1 MSSGSFPFVI
11 PESLRSKK
19 TSNPLS
25 KLTGTTRKPYAP
37 PRRKG
42 YNDLD
47 DPLGPSSSSS
57 TSPSSS
63 FKRPIDGR
71 VASGRH
77 SVARAA
83 RVVRKRMSSVQHAPN
98 ITQDLPSTSMKPSP
112 FGNSQ
117 LGKRSKASLRGTL
130 HSDVDNRFTTIMRA
144 IEPPRPR
151 GRESTAKEE
160 NMPKLER
167 HIENTKA
174 ESVVEKM
181 SLPKG
186 AVARQL
192 KRLIGRVCETDY
204 DKYQLLDERDRLMH
218 RGRLKSTDVDN
229 AIVMQGSCP
238 DMCPEKERYMRVVQ
252 KRLSTYECHDGGII
266 APELTVKEYSRS
278 AADQEE
284 PLPHELRPADVL
296 QRTMNYLVGKIANH
310 LPETDEELAQWY
322 DFLWNRTRA
331 IRKDIT
337 QQMMVNETAVI
348 LIEQCV
354 RLHIFVSHRL
364 CELNFNEFDQKMN
377 TENLSKSLQ
386 SLRYLYD
393 DLAKKGVFY
402 SSEAEF
408 RAYEIMLNL
417 SDSNVFRQALT
428 YRREILE
435 ASPVR
440 LAIRL
445 FTCLQNRN
453 YVRFFRLLKNDATYL
468 QCCLCHRFFNRMRHQ
483 AMYAISHSV
492 HIMGK
497 YPLNKFVQL
506 LGFDDRD
513 ASLQFLGCY
522 NVRRNNDMDT
532 GEELMHMSKTQLI
545 EPIEEP
551 PSKIH
556 LWIEAKRDGYS
567 IPEILSGCQDVK
579 VEIVTPLNSFDR
591 NGAYV
596 FDTILDDY
604 INENGG
610 EQLATDEDE
619 TVTFAFTLPTSQK
632 ENNINV
638 LAENL
643 ADDII
648 KEEITRLCK
657 LTYSKSLAHSL
668 TTSLYDSMLEDCLK
682 PRCQEIMIAAKL
694 LHRRKLA
701 ANVAKQRE
709 DEIRFLLDSLNESVM
724 HEVIDKFIRDISK
737 KWITKCQRIHD
748 EELIEDFGKNFL
760 DDLLA
765 GVVTETIKKIA
776 EKKIEE
782 SLNYMKKRLK
792 DINERLDKL
801 WLKQFVDHWRE
812 HVAHRKEQEQKK
824 LELLGSF
831 PVILPAKS
839 GLIFHRRDGHSF
851 DKAFIDCS
859 SLLFEQKIN
868 TFIKKRYGRIARK
881 VLKKWRSWTQLQ
893 IEKRE
898 FFTTVCTTSPL
909 RWKRLR
915 YNNNDIISK
924 ENEDNIRLAVALA
937 DVECERL
944 KPFWTTNQIHNDLEN
959 ERQLS
964 WYESL
969 AGRSSVLLDYFD
981 EKTLEKGIEIA
992 ERNIQRIDYTERRI
1006 MNKSGPEYSGNSD
1019 SLISSLSQQQKYN
1032 KTNKFNVQNE
1042 EYYPPRKRECKN
1054 LEHLEKRLKDFTRE
1068 LDDAFKGM
1076 EERNRAYDEILRSL
1090 RADE

>member
-1 MSSGSFPFVI
+1 MSSGSFPFII
-11 PESLRSKK
+11 PESLRPKK
-19 TSNPLS
+19 ASNPSS
-25 KLTGTTRKPYAP
+25 KLSVITRKSYTL

-47 DPLGPSSSSS
+47 DPLGPSSSS
-57 TSPSSS
+57 TCPSSP
-63 FKRPIDGR
+63 FKRSVDVR
-71 VASGRH
+71 LASGRN

-83 RVVRKRMSSVQHAPN
+83 RVVRKRMSSTQHAQN
-98 ITQDLPSTSMKPSP
+98 ISQDLPSASVKPSL
-112 FGNSQ
+112 FGSVQ
-117 LGKRSKASLRGTL
+117 LGKRLNASLRGTL
-130 HSDVDNRFTTIMRA
+130 HSGVDNRFTSVMRTV
-144 IEPPRPR
+144 EPSRPWA
-151 GRESTAKEE
+151 REPAVKEE
-160 NMPKLER
+160 NVPKLER
-167 HIENTKA
+167 HTDNTKV
-174 ESVVEKM
+174 ESVTEKVL
-181 SLPKG
+181 LPKG

-192 KRLIGRVCETDY
+192 KRMIGRVCETDY

-229 AIVMQGSCP
+229 ATVMQGSCC

-252 KRLSTYECHDGGII
+252 KRLSAYECHDDGSI

-310 LPETDEELAQWY
+310 VPETDEELAQWY

-337 QQMMVNETAVI
+337 QQMMVNETAVT

-354 RLHIFVSHRL
+354 RLHIFASHRL

-393 DLAKKGVFY
+393 DLAKKGVHY

-435 ASPVR
+435 AGSVR

-445 FTCLQNRN
+445 FTCLQNQN

-483 AMYAISHSV
+483 AMYAISHSIF
-492 HIMGK
+492 IMGK
-497 YPLNKFVQL
+497 YPVNKFVQL

-532 GEELMHMSKTQLI
+532 GEELMHMSKAQLI
-545 EPIEEP
+545 ESIEEP

-567 IPEILSGCQDVK
+567 IPEVLSGCQDVE

-591 NGAYV
+591 NGTYL
-596 FDTILDDY
+596 FDVVLDNY

-610 EQLATDEDE
+610 EQLTTDEDE
-619 TVTFAFTLPTSQK
+619 TVTFAFTLPQK
-632 ENNINV
+632 ENNAISV
-638 LAENL
+638 LAEKL
-643 ADDII
+643 SDEII
-648 KEEITRLCK
+648 EGEVTRLCK
-657 LTYSKSLAHSL
+657 LVYSKSLAHLL
-668 TTSLYDSMLEDCLK
+668 TTVLYDSILEDCLK
-682 PRCQEIMIAAKL
+682 PCCQEVMIVAKL

-701 ANVAKQRE
+701 ADVAKQRE
-709 DEIRFLLDSLNESVM
+709 DEIRLLLDSLNKSILD
-724 HEVIDKFIRDISK
+724 EVIDTFIQDISK
-737 KWITKCQRIHD
+737 KWIIKCQRVHN
-748 EELIEDFGKNFL
+748 EELIEDIGKSFL
-760 DDLLA
+760 NDLLA
-765 GVVTETIKKIA
+765 GVLIKTVRKIA
-776 EKKIEE
+776 EKEIEE
-782 SLNYMKKRLK
+782 GVNYVKQRLK

-801 WLKQFVDHWRE
+801 WLKQFVNRWRE
-812 HVAHRKEQEQKK
+812 QIAYRKEQERKK

-839 GLIFHRRDGHSF
+839 GLIFRRRDGYSL
-851 DKAFIDCS
+851 DEALQLDCS

-868 TFIKKRYGRIARK
+868 AFIKKRHGRIARK
-881 VLKKWRSWTQLQ
+881 VLMKWRLWTHLQ

-898 FFTTVCTTSPL
+898 FFTSTYTSSPL
-909 RWKRLR
+909 KRKRLHS
-915 YNNNDIISK
+915 NNNNIIAK
-924 ENEDNIRLAVALA
+924 ENDDIRLAAALA
-937 DVECERL
+937 DMECERL
-944 KPFWTTNQIHNDLEN
+944 KPFWATNQIRNDLEDK
-959 ERQLS
+959 RQVS

-969 AGRSSVLLDYFD
+969 AQRSSLLLNFFD
-981 EKTLEKGIEIA
+981 EQTLEKGVEIA
-992 ERNIQRIDYTERRI
+992 ERNIQRTDCTERW
-1006 MNKSGPEYSGNSD
+1006 MTNKNNLECNESLNS
-1019 SLISSLSQQQKYN
+1019 LTYNPSQQQYYKKN
-1032 KTNKFNVQNE
+1032 NEFSVQNE
-1042 EYYPPRKRECKN
+1042 GYYLPAKRECKN
-1054 LEHLEKRLKDFTRE
+1054 LENLEKRLKDFNND
-1068 LDDAFKGM
+1068 LDDAFRDM
-1076 EERNRAYDEILRSL
+1076 EERNRRYDEILKRLS
-1090 RADE
+1090 ADQ